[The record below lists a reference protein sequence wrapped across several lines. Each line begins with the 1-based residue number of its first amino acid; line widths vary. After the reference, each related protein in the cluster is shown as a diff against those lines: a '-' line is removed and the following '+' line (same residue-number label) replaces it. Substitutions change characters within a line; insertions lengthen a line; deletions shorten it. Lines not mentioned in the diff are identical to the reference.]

1 MVGFLGYL
9 NKKGKGVNQMKNFAM
24 KLWVNSMMPL
34 KNEKGAQSLEWLG
47 LAALLI
53 LVLGIVSTALSSQE
67 GAIGDLIS
75 KIIDKISQ
83 MVGS

>member
-1 MVGFLGYL
+1 
-9 NKKGKGVNQMKNFAM
+9 MKNFAM
-24 KLWVNSMMPL
+24 KLWVNTMMPL

-67 GAIGDLIS
+67 GAIGELITRIIS
-75 KIIDKISQ
+75 KIGD
-83 MVGS
+83 MVGN

>member
-1 MVGFLGYL
+1 M
-9 NKKGKGVNQMKNFAM
+9 KKFMQELAVKV
-24 KLWVNSMMPL
+24 LMPV

-53 LVLGIVSTALSSQE
+53 LVLGIISTAVSQQQ
-67 GAIGDLIS
+67 GSIGELIGSIIS
-75 KIIDKISQ
+75 KISG

>member
-1 MVGFLGYL
+1 
-9 NKKGKGVNQMKNFAM
+9 MKNFAM
-24 KLWVNSMMPL
+24 KLWVNTMMPL

-67 GAIGDLIS
+67 GAIGNLIS
-75 KIIDKISQ
+75 SIIEKIAK
-83 MVGS
+83 MVG